1 MWCTSGKKAVII
13 FVTFFLFGTAC
24 ASWGQDIHITIGTA
38 SIGGTNYPTGIAMAK
53 IWNAHV
59 PNVKAVAIAT
69 AGGIQN
75 IDMLRTKD
83 AEAGICRSV
92 DAYRAIHGQEIW
104 ADEPLPWIRA
114 LTGGIMLDIKQ
125 VVALKSSGVK
135 TIPDFRGKKIA
146 VGPVGSS
153 AEIDAREILAAYD
166 LDYTSVTPEYVEVSQ
181 AVEMIQDGLIE
192 GAIFGL
198 SPGASAVAELMV
210 TGKAVVIPI
219 SSEAVEKMKKAN
231 PFIQKAVLPAN
242 VYPNQDYEVV
252 TAGDPPDV
260 IGVREDMPEELAY
273 LLTKALYENAQTLR
287 DVAAAVAQFGPG
299 LVVPEDQTMVPYHP
313 GTLKYF
319 KEAGIL
325 K

>member
-1 MWCTSGKKAVII
+1 MTKNWK
-13 FVTFFLFGTAC
+13 VTALLLALCLMAT
-24 ASWGQDIHITIGTA
+24 ASWAQPVPITIGTA

-53 IWNAHV
+53 IWNEHV

-75 IDMLRTKD
+75 IDMLRTED
-83 AEAGICRSV
+83 VQAGILRSV
-92 DAYRAIHGQEIW
+92 DAYRAIHGQEVW

-114 LTGGIMLDIKQ
+114 LTGGVMLDLKQ
-125 VVALKSSGVK
+125 VVALKSANIK
-135 TIPDFRGKKIA
+135 TIADFKGKKIA
-146 VGPVGSS
+146 VGPIGSS

-166 LDYTSVTPEYVEVSQ
+166 LDYKSVTPEYVEVAQ
-181 AVEMIQDGLIE
+181 AVDMIQDGLIE

-210 TGKAVVIPI
+210 TGKAIVLPI
-219 SSEAVEKMKKAN
+219 SPEAVAKMRTLN
-231 PFIQKAVLPAN
+231 PFIQEAVLPAN
-242 VYPNQDYEVV
+242 VYPNQDYDVI

-273 LLTKALYENAQTLR
+273 QLTKALYENAQVMR

-299 LVVPEDQTMVPYHP
+299 LVIPEDKAMVPYHP
-313 GTLKYF
+313 GSLKYF

-325 K
+325 KGP